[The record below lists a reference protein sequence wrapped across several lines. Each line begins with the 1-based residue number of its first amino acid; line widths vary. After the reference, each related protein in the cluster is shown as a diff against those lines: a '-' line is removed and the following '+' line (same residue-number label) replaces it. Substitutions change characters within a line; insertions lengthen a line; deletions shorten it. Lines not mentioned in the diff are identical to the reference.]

1 MLFGLVM
8 VFCAA
13 AGAAS
18 IDDDLLPPERAFVA
32 ETETSAGEI
41 LLHWN
46 IAPGYYV
53 YRDRFR
59 FASESETLLLKTAI
73 VPPGQP
79 KHDDFFG
86 EVEILRDSF
95 TIVLPYDVSEPGRAH
110 LSVVSQGCSDLGV
123 CYPPYEQSFTIV
135 LAGYQDTTP
144 DFSML
149 TAGIAADS
157 EFLPP
162 DQAFA
167 LSARFR
173 EDGAVVAEWEI
184 ADGYYLYR
192 EKFAV
197 TLPAGS
203 GRVIEAVDLPPG
215 LKKSD
220 DYFGEVEVFYQ
231 KAQVV
236 VILAPLESREAPLES
251 REAPLESREAPL
263 ELDIVYQGCADAGLC
278 YPPISRLI
286 LLEAAAAP

>member
-1 MLFGLVM
+1 M
-8 VFCAA
+8 VFCA
-13 AGAAS
+13 GVDAAS
-18 IDDDLLPPERAFVA
+18 IDVDLLPPEQAFVT
-32 ETETSAGEI
+32 ETEASAGEI
-41 LLHWN
+41 LLHWK

-53 YRDRFR
+53 FRDRFR
-59 FASESETLLLKTAI
+59 FSTESETLVLKPAT
-73 VPPGQP
+73 VPPGQS

-86 EVEILRDSF
+86 EVQILRDSF
-95 TIVLPYDVSEPGRAH
+95 TIVLPYDVSNAGGAN
-110 LSVVSQGCSDLGV
+110 LTVVSQGCSDLGV
-123 CYPPYEQSFTIV
+123 CYPPYEQSFTIA

-149 TAGIAADS
+149 IASDAGDS

-197 TLPAGS
+197 ILPAGS
-203 GRVIEAVDLPPG
+203 GRVIQALELPPG

-236 VILAPLESREAPLES
+236 VILTPMESREAS
-251 REAPLESREAPL
+251 L

-278 YPPISRLI
+278 YPPISKLI
-286 LLEAAAAP
+286 LLEATAAP

>member
-1 MLFGLVM
+1 MRRLGAHSRELARTLLSGLVM
-8 VFCAA
+8 VLCAGA
-13 AGAAS
+13 DAAS
-18 IDDDLLPPERAFVA
+18 IDDLLPPEQAFIT

-41 LLHWN
+41 LLHWK

-59 FASESETLLLKTAI
+59 FSSESESLLLKTAI

-79 KHDDFFG
+79 KHDDYFG

-95 TIVLPYDVSEPGRAH
+95 TIALPYDVSNPGGAN
-110 LSVVSQGCSDLGV
+110 LTVVSQGCSDLGV
-123 CYPPYEQSFTIV
+123 CYPPYEQSFAIG

-149 TAGIAADS
+149 TAGIAGDS

-173 EDGAVVAEWEI
+173 EDGAVVAEWQI

-197 TLPAGS
+197 ILPAGS
-203 GRVIEAVDLPPG
+203 GRVIQTVELPPG

-231 KAQVV
+231 QAQVV
-236 VILAPLESREAPLES
+236 VILAPM
-251 REAPLESREAPL
+251 ESREAPL

-278 YPPISRLI
+278 YPPISKLI